1 MPANTRGP
9 RMTGQRVAWPWDDR
23 GRSAVTRA
31 SVERDIAALAT
42 CVDVNVLRAAGLV
55 RL

>member
-9 RMTGQRVAWPWDDR
+9 RMKGRRVEWPWDDR
-23 GRSAVTRA
+23 GRSAVTRE
-31 SVERDIAALAT
+31 SVKRDIEALSHDHLVKLA
-42 CVDVNVLRAAGLV
+42 RAAGLV

>member
-23 GRSAVTRA
+23 GRSAVTRE
-31 SVERDIAALAT
+31 SVERDISELSAWLT
-42 CVDVNVLRAAGLV
+42 VSILRAAGLV